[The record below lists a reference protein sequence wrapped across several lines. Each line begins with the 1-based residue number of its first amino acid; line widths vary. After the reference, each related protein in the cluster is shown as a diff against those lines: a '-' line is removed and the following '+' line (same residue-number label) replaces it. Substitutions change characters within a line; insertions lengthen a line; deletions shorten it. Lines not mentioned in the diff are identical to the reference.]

1 MEEKTLKRSRVMYII
16 EAGLE
21 YLIAILVSGTFLAQL
36 TGALGFSD
44 SLTGILSSIISL
56 GCLFQMLSVF
66 YRRKTVKKYV
76 VGLSIA
82 NQLLFM
88 LLFVIPLGENIP
100 SGVKTALFIGLIVI
114 AYFLYYIAHPK
125 KINWLMSLVDPAERG
140 SFTAVKEIISLI
152 MGIVFSLL
160 MGRLVDYYKDRG
172 EIRTAFL
179 FCGAAVFLLT
189 VGHTLTLL
197 FSAEPEMPQPE
208 RKKGAMLSLLK
219 DKTVW
224 KIALLFSGWYLASY
238 VSTPFYGAYQID
250 TLGFS
255 QSLSVALASAGSV
268 IRMFV
273 ELPWGRY
280 ADRNSFAA
288 MLRGCMIFAF
298 LSFVSAAFARP
309 GTGIVCIALYQIFQG
324 IAAGGISSALINVV
338 FESVSPEKRADSLAV
353 TQAIAGT
360 CGFLATLAVS
370 PLISF
375 VQNNGN
381 RLFSI
386 PIYAQQVTSVISAVL
401 IVLTVL
407 YLTFVIMKKK
417 KN

>member
-1 MEEKTLKRSRVMYII
+1 MYII

-36 TGALGFSD
+36 TNSLGFSD

-56 GCLFQMLSVF
+56 GCLFQTLSVF
-66 YRRKTVKKYV
+66 YRKKTVKKYV

-88 LLFVIPLGENIP
+88 LLFVIPLGEKIP
-100 SGVKTALFIGLIVI
+100 SGVKTALFIGLIVV

-140 SFTAVKEIISLI
+140 KFTAVKEIISLL
-152 MGIVFSLL
+152 MGITFSFL
-160 MGRLVDYYKDRG
+160 MGKLVDYYKDRG

-179 FCGAAVFLLT
+179 FCAAAIFLLM

-197 FSAEPEMPQPE
+197 FSVEPELPQPE
-208 RKKGAMLSLLK
+208 RKKGTMLSLLK
-219 DKTVW
+219 DKNLW

-238 VSTPFYGAYQID
+238 VSTPFYGTYQID

-255 QSLSVALASAGSV
+255 QSLAVALASAGSV

-288 MLRGCMIFAF
+288 MLRGCLLFAF
-298 LSFVSAAFARP
+298 LAFVCAAIARP
-309 GTGIVCIALYQIFQG
+309 GTGIVCFALYQILQG
-324 IAAGGISSALINVV
+324 IASGGISSALINVV
-338 FESVSPEKRADSLAV
+338 FESVPVENRADSLAI

-370 PLISF
+370 PLISY

-386 PIYAQQVTSVISAVL
+386 PVYAQQVTSVVSAFL
-401 IVLTVL
+401 ILLTVV
-407 YLTFVIMKKK
+407 YLSFVIMKKK